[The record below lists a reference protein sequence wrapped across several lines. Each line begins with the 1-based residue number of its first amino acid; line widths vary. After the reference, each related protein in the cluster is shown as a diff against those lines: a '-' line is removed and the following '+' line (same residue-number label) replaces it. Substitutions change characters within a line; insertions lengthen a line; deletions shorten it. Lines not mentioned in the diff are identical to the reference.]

1 MFNLSEYTTVRERL
15 IEFWKRYP
23 NGRIETEILEW
34 SDIRFIV
41 AARLY
46 REATDE
52 KPFSTGLANE
62 VITDRGVNKDFALE
76 NGATSAL
83 GIACGHANIGID
95 KHKPSREEMSKVIGE
110 PVSMAKVV
118 ATKVV
123 TPRVTKPAVQDLV
136 QAIQAA
142 DAESAEQDYW
152 TTPVN
157 DYMKVVD
164 APQTLEKAIENVA
177 AIIGTGE
184 AQEAPNC
191 KHGHMRW
198 RDGEKNGRPW
208 GGYQCAHMNPGGV
221 KSDCAPAWYRM
232 GSDGKWHPQEV
243 RA

>member
-1 MFNLSEYTTVRERL
+1 MNFMFNLSEYTTVRERL

-34 SDIRFIV
+34 SDHRFIV

-46 REATDE
+46 RETTDD

-95 KHKPSREEMSKVIGE
+95 KHKPSREEMSKV
-110 PVSMAKVV
+110 V

-123 TPRVTKPAVQDLV
+123 KPPVQEV
-136 QAIQAA
+136 KA
-142 DAESAEQDYW
+142 DDQDYW

-157 DYMKVVD
+157 EYNKVVA
-164 APQTLEKAIENVA
+164 APVTLDKAMETIA
-177 AIIGTGE
+177 AVMGTGE
-184 AQEAPNC
+184 AQESPSC
-191 KHGHMRW
+191 KHGHMQW
-198 RDGEKNGRPW
+198 REGEKNGKAW
-208 GGYQCAHMNPGGV
+208 GGFMCSVVNHQGGEP
-221 KSDCAPAWYRM
+221 KCPALWYVVNNQ
-232 GSDGKWHPQEV
+232 GKWEPQKA